1 MILNNKKNK
10 AVRRFSYSKE
20 SNMSKPV
27 SGGQVVLGILL
38 WGLTALP
45 LALIGLFFFLWQGK
59 GIERYVG
66 SALPLAIAFGITQS
80 IVRKFSGK

>member
-1 MILNNKKNK
+1 
-10 AVRRFSYSKE
+10 
-20 SNMSKPV
+20 MSKPV

-45 LALIGLFFFLWQGK
+45 LALIGLFFLWQGK

-80 IVRKFSGK
+80 IVRKLSGK